1 MVTVQDR
8 SKHCICEGTEQMR
21 YMNIWEEVTMF
32 CRNCGQQND
41 DRAVFCV
48 NCGKPLKKEVK
59 KEQGNM
65 QQNAPKKSQKTL
77 WMWIGGIVMLLV
89 AICVLS
95 IVLIFAKGN
104 ARIG

>member
-1 MVTVQDR
+1 
-8 SKHCICEGTEQMR
+8 
-21 YMNIWEEVTMF
+21 MF

-77 WMWIGGIVMLLV
+77 WMLIGGIVILLV

-95 IVLIFAKGN
+95 IVLISAKKE
-104 ARIG
+104 AFPVLDVTF